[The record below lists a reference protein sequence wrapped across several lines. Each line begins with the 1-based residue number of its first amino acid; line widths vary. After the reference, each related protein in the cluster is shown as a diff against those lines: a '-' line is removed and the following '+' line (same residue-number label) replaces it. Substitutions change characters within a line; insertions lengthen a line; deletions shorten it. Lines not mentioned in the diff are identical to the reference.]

1 MKPITIFVGT
11 NKQNNVI
18 LTPTQLQQYIEQAY
32 QAGYADGSKITPW
45 PITSSVAVS
54 PSAWDEVAVT
64 YAEIPLTPYN
74 S

>member
-1 MKPITIFVGT
+1 MKPVIIFVGT

-32 QAGYADGSKITPW
+32 QAGYADGSKIIPW
-45 PITSSVAVS
+45 PITSSMTVLS
-54 PSAWDEVAVT
+54 SAGDEVAVT